1 MLATSSLKSIIQPS
15 IKPTQQDILNKFIS
29 LLGTYNIHYVLLG
42 KERATQQPHFVV
54 SNLARAKGLD
64 TVDFSKNYFDS
75 NKKCIL
81 PGIFKLIKGEELAKF
96 KKVWQD
102 SNGWSFTK
110 ATSLWITDWLGA
122 YHYLQAGYSEQ
133 AKEFKTL
140 GANAI
145 ESTVSNVISLE
156 ERRQAK
162 LQQSQQQY
170 QSEETIHDAICALSS
185 YTNRHF
191 KREQI
196 VVNLFTDQT
205 AKTRRFDLVEI
216 KGRVLSVYEIKSTVL
231 TEDHIK
237 ETIGTKGYIE
247 LAKLKY
253 PKKSIKLVFI
263 ASSITPSA
271 ERLLKQMTKVKF
283 IPLDYLVNQLVEDI
297 REEFKLAG
305 SEWYLD
311 KEIIPKFTDVLPVN
325 KVLKAG

>member
-29 LLGTYNIHYVLLG
+29 LLNTYKIHYVLLG
-42 KERATQQPHFVV
+42 KQPHFVV
-54 SNLARAKGLD
+54 SNLARAKGLN
-64 TVDFSKNYFDS
+64 TVDFSKNYMV
-75 NKKCIL
+75 NGKCSL
-81 PGIFKLIKGEELAKF
+81 PGEFKLIKGEQLAKF
-96 KKVWQD
+96 KKAWFEANHFQF
-102 SNGWSFTK
+102 NR
-110 ATSLWITDWLGA
+110 ACSLWITDWLGA
-122 YHYLQAGYSEQ
+122 YHYLQAGYSQQ

-162 LQQSQQQY
+162 LQQTQQQY
-170 QSEETIHDAICALSS
+170 QNEETIHDAICSLSS

-196 VVNLFTDQT
+196 VVNSFTDQT
-205 AKTRRFDLVEI
+205 ARTRRFDLVEV
-216 KGRVLSVYEIKSTVL
+216 KGRQLKVYELKPTSL
-231 TEDHIK
+231 TTEHIK
-237 ETIGTKGYIE
+237 EAIGDKGYLE

-253 PKKSIKLVFI
+253 PKKSIRFYFV
-263 ASSITPSA
+263 APTITKSA
-271 ERLLKQMTKVKF
+271 ERLLKQMTKVEF

-311 KEIIPKFTDVLPVN
+311 KEIIPKFADVLPVN
-325 KVLKAG
+325 RMLKAG